1 MKLLFSVGLMITTL
15 ELFIPC
21 AGAGELSGEEVS
33 GLIAESSKPASV
45 IDWAG
50 LYLEKSELCT
60 SVDGVD
66 NCAEKFNDCLSVKPT
81 TVGFLVELNSTQAY
95 QNVCSF
101 SLEMKAS
108 NRGLIYQSQF
118 GEVIVERNG
127 SYLEISSKGVDPTAL
142 GLGVCGAHADIDGL
156 RFSLVNKSNDK
167 SQCRSPK

>member
-1 MKLLFSVGLMITTL
+1 MRLLLSAGFIVSFLVFFPYFSEAGDTPGGEISVSNEDANKLATMF
-15 ELFIPC
+15 
-21 AGAGELSGEEVS
+21 
-33 GLIAESSKPASV
+33 K
-45 IDWAG
+45 WAG

-60 SVDGVD
+60 SVDGID
-66 NCAEKFNDCLSVKPT
+66 NCAEKFNDCLSIKPT

-108 NRGLIYQSQF
+108 NRGLVYQSQF

-142 GLGVCGAHADIDGL
+142 GLGICGAHADIDGL
-156 RFSLVNKSNDK
+156 RFFLANKSSSK
-167 SQCRSPK
+167 SQCTSPK